1 MFEGANDM
9 SEFLKIKVEG
19 RTQTGKG
26 ANRRLRQTGMVPG
39 VYYDAKGKNIAI
51 KVPFVALSKMITA
64 VGYSKVFE
72 IEITAEGKTE
82 TMPCLIKEV
91 HHHPL
96 KSIYNHVDF
105 FGVDLKEK
113 VTVSIP
119 VQVVG
124 KAVGVTRGGRMGIFR
139 EAIEVE
145 CLPKDI
151 PDALVLDVT
160 NLDLGQ
166 SILIENVDFAE
177 GVNAVFD
184 DNFAV
189 VGVIAPRA
197 AAAVSDE
204 DDEAGEEEEPK
215 TE

>member
-1 MFEGANDM
+1 M

-39 VYYDAKGKNIAI
+39 VYYDAKGKNIAV
-51 KVPFVALSKMITA
+51 KVPFVSLSKMVAA

-82 TMPCLIKEV
+82 TMPCLIKDV

-96 KSIYNHVDF
+96 KPIYNHVDF
-105 FGVDLKEK
+105 FGIDLKEK

-119 VQVVG
+119 VQVTG
-124 KAVGVTRGGRMGIFR
+124 KAAGVARGGTMGIFR
-139 EAIEVE
+139 ETIEVE

-160 NLDLGQ
+160 SLDMGQ
-166 SILIENVDFAE
+166 SILIEDVNLGE
-177 GVNAVFD
+177 GVHAVFD

-189 VGVIAPRA
+189 VGVLAPRA
-197 AAAVSDE
+197 AAAES
-204 DDEAGEEEEPK
+204 EEEEA
-215 TE
+215 EAAEEEEQQAADE